1 MSEPKFKHYL
11 RFNDLPLIGTIEISE
26 PFKFDGST
34 ISVEQEKGR
43 HSRTLNIFNADT
55 SLELNRSNF
64 ELLQNSQIL
73 PDGTIFN
80 YASQGFD
87 YVKNEI
93 NKKGFEV
100 NIEYVLEFQN
110 QLYSTG
116 KLDSLTWEIRKDTIT
131 FNIVQNTLMKKIKV
145 NEDILIDAFNDK
157 DLDGNNIEPCQT
169 HDIFLKAKPV
179 LQKTIVESKD
189 INETFIDSALPS
201 QAVLIM
207 NMGRN
212 IIQSK
217 VQDTLTPFESQTYIS
232 GVDPSDVRIQHFK
245 FVKLKTNATDIK
257 VKHTVNMTYNIT
269 DGAFSGASVVALYL
283 VYGLESE
290 FSIGSGNPK
299 RIILYNDTSPS
310 GTVKTVNLN
319 QTFEYTIPEM
329 SNNECIWLMWYVTG
343 IADAGVNGTVYDMSN
358 EVELVSNAVST
369 VVKGIRLTDLMQH
382 QARSIG
388 FTLNDAFF
396 GVGTEYYNNF
406 VMNGRMLGNFN
417 NLPFNNKFKDV
428 FQSFCDEAFADYQI
442 NDTNVTINKINE
454 FYNDVELAVFE
465 EIPALSNTEKPNI
478 DYALKQI
485 EIAFKSSSDSRTGN
499 AEDTIDDVHTSM
511 QVNFPSEN
519 TDGILKLDFNHI
531 RSAQL
536 IEEQR
541 RKGNEVEQKTKA
553 LENDEK
559 LFAIDCIE
567 IPAGQTNEFSQ
578 FLSYQITVPNILK
591 VLSNGT
597 FNWNN
602 LGMVAGQQVS
612 IKANNVVTL
621 FEVQELTEYIA
632 TFEYLNNFPT
642 VNVIEEGLL
651 VFNYVLIGVNYTNRT
666 NEGFGLIEGV
676 ENPQNYSN
684 LRFTLKRILNKW
696 SSILSIASQYLPNK
710 ELKVTEIKVNNKLE
724 TRLTSETKTIVDFEP
739 ILTNDIINDKFLNG
753 KVYTYKV
760 FSRFDSML
768 ELANNVRNTAGFVR
782 ILTSENEVVKGF
794 INKMNYK
801 INSQELDLTLFGK
814 YENDVIELSNY
825 ISQIGTFEVVNDF
838 VTIYD
843 VNGLKLFNTNY
854 LTNFSINEN
863 VYTDE
868 VEFSEN
874 LLTLLT

>member
-1 MSEPKFKHYL
+1 
-11 RFNDLPLIGTIEISE
+11 
-26 PFKFDGST
+26 
-34 ISVEQEKGR
+34 
-43 HSRTLNIFNADT
+43 
-55 SLELNRSNF
+55 
-64 ELLQNSQIL
+64 
-73 PDGTIFN
+73 
-80 YASQGFD
+80 
-87 YVKNEI
+87 
-93 NKKGFEV
+93 
-100 NIEYVLEFQN
+100 
-110 QLYSTG
+110 
-116 KLDSLTWEIRKDTIT
+116 
-131 FNIVQNTLMKKIKV
+131 
-145 NEDILIDAFNDK
+145 
-157 DLDGNNIEPCQT
+157 
-169 HDIFLKAKPV
+169 
-179 LQKTIVESKD
+179 
-189 INETFIDSALPS
+189 
-201 QAVLIM
+201 
-207 NMGRN
+207 
-212 IIQSK
+212 
-217 VQDTLTPFESQTYIS
+217 
-232 GVDPSDVRIQHFK
+232 
-245 FVKLKTNATDIK
+245 
-257 VKHTVNMTYNIT
+257 
-269 DGAFSGASVVALYL
+269 
-283 VYGLESE
+283 
-290 FSIGSGNPK
+290 
-299 RIILYNDTSPS
+299 
-310 GTVKTVNLN
+310 
-319 QTFEYTIPEM
+319 
-329 SNNECIWLMWYVTG
+329 
-343 IADAGVNGTVYDMSN
+343 
-358 EVELVSNAVST
+358 
-369 VVKGIRLTDLMQH
+369 
-382 QARSIG
+382 
-388 FTLNDAFF
+388 
-396 GVGTEYYNNF
+396 
-406 VMNGRMLGNFN
+406 
-417 NLPFNNKFKDV
+417 
-428 FQSFCDEAFADYQI
+428 
-442 NDTNVTINKINE
+442 
-454 FYNDVELAVFE
+454 
-465 EIPALSNTEKPNI
+465 
-478 DYALKQI
+478 
-485 EIAFKSSSDSRTGN
+485 
-499 AEDTIDDVHTSM
+499 VHTSM

-559 LFAIDCIE
+559 LFVIDCIE
-567 IPAGQTNEFSQ
+567 IPVGQTNEFSQ
-578 FLSYQITVPNILK
+578 FLNYQITVPNILK

-602 LGMVAGQQVS
+602 LGMVVGQQVS
-612 IKANNVVTL
+612 IKVNNVVTL

-666 NEGFGLIEGV
+666 NEGFSLIEGV

-696 SSILSIASQYLPNK
+696 SSILSIASQFLPNK

-724 TRLTSETKTIVDFEP
+724 TRLTSETETVVDFEP
-739 ILTNDIINDKFLNG
+739 ILTNDIINDKFLTG

-825 ISQIGTFEVVNDF
+825 ISQIGKFEVVNDF